1 LPRRARACKRDG
13 VARIPRPIARLI
25 ALLLL
30 LQAVMAPAHCL
41 AMGAAP
47 AGFEAVICAADGTR
61 TMLIGPDGQELPA
74 QHDGAG
80 ACLACHGLPQAAALD
95 PPALPA
101 PAWTAAAI
109 AWSTSGGESLPPG
122 ARAPPYRPTGPPAL
136 S

>member
-1 LPRRARACKRDG
+1 M
-13 VARIPRPIARLI
+13 ARIPRPIARLI

-30 LQAVMAPAHCL
+30 VQAVVAPAHCL
-41 AMGAAP
+41 AMAAAP

-74 QHDGAG
+74 QHDSAG
-80 ACLACHGLPQAAALD
+80 GCLACHGLPQAAELV
-95 PPALPA
+95 PPPVPA
-101 PAWTAAAI
+101 PAWSIAAM
-109 AWSTSGGESLPPG
+109 AWPAAGRDSLPPG